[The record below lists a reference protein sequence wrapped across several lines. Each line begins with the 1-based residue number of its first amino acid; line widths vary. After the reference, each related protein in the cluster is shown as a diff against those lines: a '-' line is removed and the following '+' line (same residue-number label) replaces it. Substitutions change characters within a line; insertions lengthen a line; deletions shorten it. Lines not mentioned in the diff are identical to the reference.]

1 MRIDRLV
8 EQSGLIFQTHNFTLD
23 LTFTVHMIFNDFIL
37 AVPRTK
43 TPDISII
50 NKKYQT
56 LTRNKYFKC
65 FGVD

>member
-23 LTFTVHMIFNDFIL
+23 LMIFNDFIL